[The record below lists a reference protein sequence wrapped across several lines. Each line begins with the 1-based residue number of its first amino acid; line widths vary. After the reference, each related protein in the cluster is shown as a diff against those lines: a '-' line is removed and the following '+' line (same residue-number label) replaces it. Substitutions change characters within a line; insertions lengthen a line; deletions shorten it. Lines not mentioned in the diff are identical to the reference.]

1 MNAPRTSRLL
11 ATAAAGLGTLL
22 LVASLHGMPFGG
34 DAEPPPTEVAVR
46 VDQVGYVRGEAKQA
60 YVMGPAAALTGARFK
75 VVDARSSDAGGTDA
89 KDPDA
94 ENAVVMAGR
103 VGANTG
109 RWNAKYPSVRTVD
122 LSALN
127 TPGTYRIV
135 LAGTAAGRSPAFRVA
150 GARELMAPLVRD
162 NVRFLQAQR
171 DGADVHTGGPRHALR
186 HGPSHLADQ
195 DAVVHA
201 PPEYDEEG
209 TELLDERLTPTGD
222 RADVSGGWFDAG
234 DFLKFT
240 GTTSYSVAELLL
252 AQRDVPGMTELSAEA
267 SHGLAWLDKMWDG
280 DSETLYAQV
289 GIGVGNE
296 NVRTDH
302 DVWRLPEADDRLDVS
317 PGDPD
322 YTIKHRPV
330 FPAAGPGEAISPS
343 LAGRVA
349 AAFALAAQRAA
360 TTDAEEAEDW
370 LAKAAAVYDLADTD
384 PDPDEPPVTAFPPAF
399 YPEDSWQDDMEFA
412 GAELALAAREL
423 GDDRESDWA
432 DDAARWA
439 DAYLGSD
446 VQGTLGVADVSALAH
461 VDLATVLDGTQA
473 YGIGAANLYEDLR
486 RQLEDGVGRAERDP
500 FGAGAV
506 YDDFDAVPHTFG
518 LVATARLY
526 AAATGD
532 DRYAAFAGGQ
542 RGWALGANPW
552 GTSFV
557 IGAGEVYPHCPEH
570 QLANLAGSHDGHGAI
585 LRGAVVNG
593 PNAAAKLA
601 ELNSFPTMRKCTAA
615 PPAGAWTD
623 FDGKGARYL
632 DDVGAWQTVEP
643 SLDFTTTAL
652 LAFALTSRTT
662 QTA

>member
-1 MNAPRTSRLL
+1 MNSLRNPRLL
-11 ATAAAGLGTLL
+11 VGTAAGLGILL
-22 LVASLHGMPFGG
+22 LAVNLHGLPFGG
-34 DAEPPPTEVAVR
+34 GTTPSSTEVAIR

-60 YVMGPAAALTGARFK
+60 YVMGPSAALAGARFQ
-75 VVDARSSDAGGTDA
+75 VVDA
-89 KDPDA
+89 KDK
-94 ENAVVMAGR
+94 VVTAGR
-103 VGANTG
+103 LGAVTG
-109 RWNAKYPSVRTVD
+109 RWNAKYPSVRTAD

-135 LAGTAAGRSPAFRVA
+135 LTGTAAGRSPAFRIA
-150 GARELMAPLVRD
+150 DADELMTPLVRD

-171 DGADVHTGGPRHALR
+171 DGADMLPGALQ
-186 HGPSHLADQ
+186 HGPSHLADE
-195 DAVVHA
+195 DATVYA
-201 PPEYDEEG
+201 EPEYDEEG
-209 TELLDERLTPTGD
+209 NELLDERLAPTGD
-222 RADVSGGWFDAG
+222 RVDVSGGWFDAG

-240 GTTSYSVAELLL
+240 ATTSYSVAELLL
-252 AQRDVPGMTELSAEA
+252 AQRDLPDMEELSAES
-267 SHGLAWLDKMWDG
+267 SHGLDWIDKMWDG

-289 GIGVGNE
+289 GIGAGNDA
-296 NVRTDH
+296 VRTDH

-330 FPAAGPGEAISPS
+330 FRAADPGEAISPN

-349 AAFALAAQRAA
+349 AVFALAAQRAA
-360 TTDAEEAEDW
+360 GTDPEEAQGW
-370 LAKAAAVYDLADTD
+370 LDKAAAVYDLADTAHD
-384 PDPDEPPVTAFPPAF
+384 PDKPLVTAFPGAF
-399 YPEDSWQDDMEFA
+399 YPEDSWQDDMEFG

-432 DDAARWA
+432 DAAAGWA
-439 DAYLGSD
+439 RAYLDSD
-446 VQGTLGVADVSALAH
+446 VKGTLNVADVSALAH
-461 VDLATVLDGTQA
+461 VDLATVLDGTRTN
-473 YGIGAANLYEDLR
+473 GIGSEELHEDLR
-486 RQLEDGVGRAERDP
+486 RQLDDGVARAGHDP

-526 AAATGD
+526 SNATGD
-532 DRYAAFAGGQ
+532 THYAAFAGRQ

-570 QLANLAGSHDGHGAI
+570 QLANLRGSHDGKGAI

-593 PNAAAKLA
+593 PNAAKKLE
-601 ELNSFPTMRKCTAA
+601 ELNGFPTMKKCTAA
-615 PPAGAWTD
+615 PPTGAWTD
-623 FDGKGARYL
+623 FDGKGARYV

-643 SLDFTTTAL
+643 ALDFTTTAL
-652 LAFALTSRTT
+652 LAFALTA
-662 QTA
+662 QGDGQ

>member
-1 MNAPRTSRLL
+1 MNVLRSPALL
-11 ATAAAGLGTLL
+11 VTATAASLGAV
-22 LVASLHGMPFGG
+22 LVAMNLYGEASAPSS
-34 DAEPPPTEVAVR
+34 PEVAIR
-46 VDQVGYVRGEAKQA
+46 VDQVGYVRGETKQA
-60 YVMGPAAALTGARFK
+60 YVMGPSAALAGARFK
-75 VVDARSSDAGGTDA
+75 VIDA
-89 KDPDA
+89 KDK
-94 ENAVVMAGR
+94 VVVSGR
-103 VGANTG
+103 LGSATR

-135 LAGTAAGRSPAFRVA
+135 LTGTAAGRSPAFRIA
-150 GARELMAPLVRD
+150 GARELMTPLVRD

-171 DGADVHTGGPRHALR
+171 DGADVLPGVLS

-195 DAVVHA
+195 DATVYADPH
-201 PPEYDEEG
+201 YDEEG
-209 TELLDERLTPTGD
+209 NELLDERLTPTGD
-222 RADVSGGWFDAG
+222 HVDVSGGWFDAG

-252 AQRDVPGMTELSAEA
+252 AQRDVQNMTELSAEA
-267 SHGLAWLDKMWDG
+267 SHGLAWLDRMWDE

-289 GIGVGNE
+289 GIGAGNDA
-296 NVRTDH
+296 VRTDH

-330 FPAAGPGEAISPS
+330 FRANDPGEPITPS

-349 AAFALAAQRAA
+349 AVFALAAQRAA
-360 TTDAEEAEDW
+360 GTDPEEAQDW
-370 LAKAAAVYDLADTD
+370 LDKAATVYDLADTEH
-384 PDPDEPPVTAFPPAF
+384 DPDEPLVTAFPSAF

-423 GDDRESDWA
+423 DDDREGDWT

-439 DAYLGSD
+439 RAYLDSD
-446 VQGTLGVADVSALAH
+446 VKGTLNVADVSALAH
-461 VDLATVLDGTQA
+461 VDLATALDGAQSN
-473 YGIGAANLYEDLR
+473 GIGAADLYRDLR
-486 RQLEDGVGRAERDP
+486 RQLDDGVTHAGHDP

-526 AAATGD
+526 ARATGD
-532 DRYAAFAGGQ
+532 TRYAAFAGGQ

-552 GTSFV
+552 GTSFM

-570 QLANLAGSHDGHGAI
+570 QLANLRGSLNGKGAI

-593 PNAAAKLA
+593 PNAASKLE
-601 ELNSFPTMRKCTAA
+601 ELNGFPTMKKCTAA
-615 PPAGAWTD
+615 PPTGAWTD
-623 FDGKGARYL
+623 FDGKGARYV

-652 LAFALTSRTT
+652 LAFALTA
-662 QTA
+662 QDDDQ

>member
-1 MNAPRTSRLL
+1 MNSPRTPRLL
-11 ATAAAGLGTLL
+11 VAAAAGLGTLL
-22 LVASLHGMPFGG
+22 LAASLHGLPFGG
-34 DAEPPPTEVAVR
+34 DGPGSTEVAIR
-46 VDQVGYVRGEAKQA
+46 VDQVGYARGEAKRA
-60 YVMGPAAALTGARFK
+60 YVMGPAAALAGARFK
-75 VVDARSSDAGGTDA
+75 VVDAGNDD
-89 KDPDA
+89 
-94 ENAVVMAGR
+94 VVTAGR
-103 VGANTG
+103 LGAVTG
-109 RWNAKYPSVRTVD
+109 RWNAKYPSVRTID

-135 LAGTAAGRSPAFRVA
+135 LTGSAAGRSPAFRVA
-150 GARELMAPLVRD
+150 GARALMTPLVRN

-171 DGADVHTGGPRHALR
+171 DGADVITDGPRSTLR
-186 HGPSHLADQ
+186 HGPSHLADE
-195 DAVVHA
+195 DATVYE

-209 TELLDERLTPTGD
+209 TELLDEELTPAGEQV
-222 RADVSGGWFDAG
+222 DVSGGWFDAG

-252 AQRDVPGMTELSAEA
+252 AQRDLPGMTELSDEA

-280 DSETLYAQV
+280 DSETLYVQV
-289 GIGVGNE
+289 GIGAGNDS
-296 NVRTDH
+296 VRTDH

-330 FPAAGPGEAISPS
+330 FRAAEPGEGVSAS

-360 TTDAEEAEDW
+360 GTDPEQAQEW
-370 LAKAAAVYDLADTD
+370 LEKAAAVYALADTA
-384 PDPDEPPVTAFPPAF
+384 PDSDEPPLTAIPGNF
-399 YPEDSWQDDMEFA
+399 YPEDSWQDDMEFG

-423 GDDRESDWA
+423 GDDREGDWA

-439 DAYLGSD
+439 GAYLRSD

-461 VDLATVLDGTQA
+461 VDLATVLDGGRTH
-473 YGIGAANLYEDLR
+473 GIAAADLYEDLR
-486 RQLEDGVGRAERDP
+486 RQLEDGVDRAGDDP

-526 AAATGD
+526 ARATGD
-532 DRYAAFAGGQ
+532 TEYAAFAGRQ

-552 GTSFV
+552 GTSFM

-570 QLANLAGSHDGHGAI
+570 QLANLGGSLDGKGAI

-593 PNAAAKLA
+593 PNAAAKME
-601 ELNSFPTMRKCTAA
+601 ELNSFPTMKKCTAA
-615 PPAGAWTD
+615 PPEGAWSD

-652 LAFALTSRTT
+652 LAFALTSR
-662 QTA
+662 ADER

>member
-1 MNAPRTSRLL
+1 MNSPRKPGLPVI
-11 ATAAAGLGTLL
+11 AAVGLGTLL
-22 LVASLHGMPFGG
+22 VAAGLHGLPFGG
-34 DAEPPPTEVAVR
+34 GTETPPTEVAVR
-46 VDQVGYVRGEAKQA
+46 VDQVGYVRGETKRA
-60 YVMGPAAALTGARFK
+60 YVMGPEAALAGARFK
-75 VVDARSSDAGGTDA
+75 VVDAENS
-89 KDPDA
+89 A
-94 ENAVVMAGR
+94 ENSVVTAGR
-103 VGANTG
+103 LGVSTG

-122 LSALN
+122 LSALDA
-127 TPGTYRIV
+127 PGTYRII
-135 LAGTAAGRSPAFRVA
+135 LSGTAAGRSPAFRVA
-150 GARELMAPLVRD
+150 GGRELMTPLVRD

-171 DGADVHTGGPRHALR
+171 DGADVLSDDVRGALR

-195 DAVVHA
+195 DATVYG
-201 PPEYDEEG
+201 PPEYDKEG

-222 RADVSGGWFDAG
+222 HVDVSGGWFDAG

-252 AQRDVPGMTELSAEA
+252 AQRDVPDMAELSAEA
-267 SHGLAWLDKMWDG
+267 SHGLSWLDRMWDE

-289 GIGVGNE
+289 GIGVGNDA
-296 NVRTDH
+296 VRTDH

-330 FPAAGPGEAISPS
+330 FRAAEPGEAISAS

-349 AAFALAAQRAA
+349 AAFALGAQRAA
-360 TTDAEEAEDW
+360 DTDPEEAQDW
-370 LAKAAAVYDLADTD
+370 LGKAAAVYALADTD
-384 PDPDEPPVTAFPPAF
+384 TDTDTDEPPLTAFPNSF
-399 YPEDSWQDDMEFA
+399 YPEDSWQDDMEFG

-423 GDDRESDWA
+423 GDERESDWA

-439 DAYLGSD
+439 GAYLRSD

-461 VDLATVLDGTQA
+461 VDLATVLDGDRA
-473 YGIGAANLYEDLR
+473 NGIGAEELYEDLR
-486 RQLEDGVGRAERDP
+486 RQLEDGLARAGHDP

-526 AAATGD
+526 ARATGD
-532 DRYAAFAGGQ
+532 TRYAAFAGRQ

-552 GTSFV
+552 GSSFV

-570 QLANLAGSHDGHGAI
+570 QLANLGGSLTGKGAI
-585 LRGAVVNG
+585 LRGGVVNG
-593 PNAAAKLA
+593 PNTAAKLE
-601 ELNSFPTMRKCTAA
+601 ELNSFPTMKKCTAA
-615 PPAGAWTD
+615 PPAGAWAD

-632 DDVGAWQTVEP
+632 DNVGAWQTVEP
-643 SLDFTTTAL
+643 ALDFTTTAL
-652 LAFALTSRTT
+652 LAFALTA
-662 QTA
+662 QT